1 MRLASCVVRGMGGG
15 KNGLAD
21 TIRSVGGEVRWET
34 MDGEEMVKTRSQT
47 DSEELR
53 VAVQQA
59 VWI

>member
-1 MRLASCVVRGMGGG
+1 MGWQIRY
-15 KNGLAD
+15 GLW
-21 TIRSVGGEVRWET
+21 EVRWET